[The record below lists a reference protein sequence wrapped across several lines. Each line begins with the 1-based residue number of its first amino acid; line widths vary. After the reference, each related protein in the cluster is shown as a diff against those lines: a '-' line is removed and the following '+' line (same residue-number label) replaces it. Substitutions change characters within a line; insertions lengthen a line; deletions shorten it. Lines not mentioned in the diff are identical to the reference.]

1 MAAATRSLA
10 ATASFAAGVAAGRLI
25 AAEQLQLSRMAASPI
40 AAPDAGGWIA
50 DFLNAAYYRR
60 PAAERDVDDLR
71 LAMCIVTTRWHRLG
85 HRRLR
90 ASDFIAFHRAFGRH
104 RRADVPGSPR
114 GTLRRDQLMTG
125 ACRLLGPWFPAA
137 YGDARRRRW
146 GIAFETLADRRGYW
160 PEERLRHVTLGAVTP
175 GTAPPEH
182 QTWHAYPAVATASC
196 RGTIGAL
203 LHPESWP
210 DHATEVGRLTP
221 VRSGGLAGQTFEA
234 EVIAGAEAGR
244 PVFARGYAT
253 VTRVFSREEPE
264 ALRRWVGEINDGL
277 ARFGH
282 QEAPAV
288 PGDAE
293 AAFGCELTTHEGHF
307 MCCGRNQLLVY
318 ERDGVA
324 YVRAAGT
331 WDPLPWELARACD
344 VAGREAQHAFW
355 GEGDPAQSMLC
366 QLVAAVG

>member
-1 MAAATRSLA
+1 MAAASRSLA

-25 AAEQLQLSRMAASPI
+25 GVEQLQLSRMAGSPI
-40 AAPDAGGWIA
+40 AAPDAAGWIA

-71 LAMCIVTTRWHRLG
+71 LATCIVTTRWHRLG

-90 ASDFIAFHRAFGRH
+90 AADFIAFHRAFGRY
-104 RRADVPGSPR
+104 RRADAPGSPR

-125 ACRLLGPWFPAA
+125 ASRLLGPWFSAA
-137 YGDARRRRW
+137 YADDRRRRW
-146 GIAFETLADRRGYW
+146 GIAFETLADCRSYS
-160 PEERLRHVTLGAVTP
+160 PEQRLRHAHLGAVTP
-175 GTAPPEH
+175 GTAPPDR
-182 QTWHAYPAVATASC
+182 QTWHAYPAVETPTC

-221 VRSGGLAGQTFEA
+221 VRSGGLPGQTFEV
-234 EVIAGAEAGR
+234 EVVAGAEAGR

-253 VTRVFSREEPE
+253 VTRVFSREDPE
-264 ALRRWVGEINDGL
+264 ALHRWVGELNDGL
-277 ARFGH
+277 ARCGH
-282 QEAPAV
+282 EEPPAV
-288 PGDAE
+288 PDDAE

-307 MCCGRNQLLVY
+307 MCCGRNQLVVY
-318 ERDGVA
+318 EHHGAV

-331 WDPLPWELARACD
+331 WDPLPWELARAYD
-344 VAGREAQHAFW
+344 VAGREALHAFW
-355 GEGDPAQSMLC
+355 GEGDPAQGMLGR
-366 QLVAAVG
+366 LAAAVG